1 MASTYKLKRKS
12 KEDAKTKPDQNT
24 EDFSALLLENSAPTP
39 HAVSEDPASEK
50 ESTAVFDPIS
60 SDGKKMSKDELLDAL
75 QTKKVD
81 AKKVDEV
88 FFHPKGALSSDTT
101 KEEFDETAHLLKELF
116 GSSAPEKKKAAA
128 PIIEQAEKGEE
139 PKSEAPSEEYVA
151 IHVGEEEATKEYPDT
166 STLKE
171 TLASISEQMEE
182 NTKVDLPTLK
192 EEMNVS
198 DSALADDPYSD
209 TYEELEKVSQRKA
222 VLPEEFTSYE
232 EYDEFAEHLRNRNFR
247 SLCFT
252 LWTFLSF
259 LALFYLE
266 SATFTTKI
274 FHPVF
279 LRPGGI
285 YNIIYLLVD
294 LQLVLVSAVLVLPSV
309 IDGIKTLI
317 RGKPSRNSAVFV
329 IHLFCILH
337 PVTLLL
343 FGGREYPL
351 FGSLAAL
358 FSFLCA
364 TANFLD
370 SKRIYRTFRVCCKKG
385 EKLVAK
391 KAEKGS
397 AEHEAFGDQLGEEP
411 TFFSIQK
418 AGFIDGFFARL
429 QEKSKSESSFGIALL
444 VSLLASAAFAGFS
457 FWKGAAIDGVATS
470 FMQMLAMTLPL
481 SSLYM
486 ITLPF
491 SHLSVKAE
499 KKNAAIISAAA
510 ADEYAAASAVS
521 FTDKE
526 IFPPRSVKVTT
537 IRTYGQTRI
546 DEAILYAAMIFQ
558 KLGGPLSEVFKKTI
572 SGIYHHISEDF
583 DFREITSDGMCAKI
597 NGKDVFVGNKDYL
610 LSYDFGYTKDEIDEP
625 FETKHGKIMYMVIGS
640 ELAAKFYIRY
650 SISKQFKKT
659 VLALYKAGICPAVK
673 TCDPNIDSALFRT
686 LLKNSK
692 IPAGII
698 KTCEAMKDAPVEEKS
713 ESGVVCSS
721 SIANLLQTFNLC
733 DSLRHL
739 KGANVIMM
747 LLSLLLGAGI
757 IVFLFAIQN
766 MARVTGLFALIYQ
779 ILWLIPI
786 VIPSLSE

>member
-1 MASTYKLKRKS
+1 
-12 KEDAKTKPDQNT
+12 
-24 EDFSALLLENSAPTP
+24 
-39 HAVSEDPASEK
+39 
-50 ESTAVFDPIS
+50 
-60 SDGKKMSKDELLDAL
+60 MSKDELLDAL

-88 FFHPKGALSSDTT
+88 FFRPKGALSSDTT
-101 KEEFDETAHLLKELF
+101 KEEFDETSHLLKELF
-116 GSSAPEKKKAAA
+116 GSSPSMAAPKTPLAEEPAPKEEAPELS
-128 PIIEQAEKGEE
+128 E
-139 PKSEAPSEEYVA
+139 EAPFSSEDYVA
-151 IHVGEEEATKEYPDT
+151 IHSGEEDATKEYPDT

-171 TLASISEQMEE
+171 TLDAISHQMEE
-182 NTKVDLPTLK
+182 NTKVDLPALK
-192 EEMNVS
+192 EEMNVA
-198 DSALADDPYSD
+198 DSSLADDPYSD
-209 TYEELEKVSQRKA
+209 TYEELERVSQKKA
-222 VLPEEFTSYE
+222 VLPEEFTSYD

-252 LWTFLSF
+252 VWTFLSF
-259 LALFYLE
+259 LALLYLE

-279 LRPGGI
+279 LKPGGS
-285 YNIIYLLVD
+285 YNVIYLLVD
-294 LQLVLVSAVLVLPSV
+294 LQLVLVSAALVFSSV
-309 IDGIKTLI
+309 ISGFKALFS
-317 RGKPSRNSAVFV
+317 GKPNRDSAVF
-329 IHLFCILH
+329 IMHLFCVLH
-337 PVTLLL
+337 SLVLLF

-364 TANFLD
+364 TANLLD

-391 KAEKGS
+391 KLEKNS
-397 AEHEAFGDQLGEEP
+397 AEHESFGDQLGEDP

-418 AGFIDGFFARL
+418 AGFIDGFFARAK
-429 QEKSKSESSFGIALL
+429 EKSKSEASFGIALL
-444 VSLLASAAFAGFS
+444 LSLLASAGFAGFS
-457 FWKGAAIDGVATS
+457 FWKGAAISEVATS

-481 SSLYM
+481 SSLYV

-491 SHLSVKAE
+491 AHLSVKAE

-537 IRTYGQTRI
+537 IRTYGKTRI
-546 DEAILYAAMIFQ
+546 DEAILYAAMIFG

-572 SGIYHHISEDF
+572 SNVYHHISEDF

-597 NGKDVFVGNKDYL
+597 DGKDVFVGNKDYL

-625 FETKHGKIMYMVIGS
+625 FETKHGKIMYMVIGN

-673 TCDPNIDSALFRT
+673 TCDPNIDSSLFRT

-698 KTCEAMKDAPVEEKS
+698 KTCEAMKDAPIEEKS
-713 ESGVVCSS
+713 ESGVVSGS

-747 LLSLLLGAGI
+747 LLSLLLGIGI
-757 IVFLFAIQN
+757 IVFLCAIQN
-766 MARVTGLFALIYQ
+766 ITRVTGLFALIYQ